1 MAGKTRK
8 SIRMKQLAEQPKPR
22 KKRKPMTAEQKA
34 AAAERLAKARANKK
48 KTAGPPKNVHPNV
61 LSIPDEN
68 LLSLQSVRGWIK
80 HNKELLSEERKAA
93 RAGVKGADTKVSN
106 IEGYIRNMEHYIRT
120 GDWVDWFYGKEQT
133 NRIRYKCIAMAY
145 HFEGPHKGEPK
156 RDVNVIYP
164 DVGLWTQEMHEDYY
178 GAPQEISTKPK
189 TKGTR
194 RKKA

>member
-1 MAGKTRK
+1 MAGKTKK

-48 KTAGPPKNVHPNV
+48 KTAGPPKNVHPKV
-61 LSIPDEN
+61 LALPDSN

-80 HNKELLSEERKAA
+80 HNKDLLSEERRSL
-93 RAGVKGADTKVSN
+93 RAGVKGAESKVAG

-120 GDWVDWFYGKEQT
+120 GDWVDWFYGKEQGQ
-133 NRIRYKCIAMAY
+133 RIRYKCVAMAY
-145 HFEGPHKGEPK
+145 HFEGPHKGQPK
-156 RDVNVIYP
+156 RDVNVVYD

-178 GAPQEISTKPK
+178 GAPVESVVSK
-189 TKGTR
+189 TKR
-194 RKKA
+194 KPRKKKA

>member
-1 MAGKTRK
+1 MAGKTKK

-48 KTAGPPKNVHPNV
+48 KTAGPPKNVHPLV
-61 LSIPDEN
+61 TALPDDN

-80 HNKELLSEERKAA
+80 HNKELLSEERKSL
-93 RAGVKGADTKVSN
+93 RAGTKGAEAKVTS

-145 HFEGPHKGEPK
+145 HFEGPHKGQPK
-156 RDVNVIYP
+156 RDVNVVYP

-178 GAPQEISTKPK
+178 GAPQVSTKPK
-189 TKGTR
+189 SKK